1 MKLILKKAVEN
12 LGEVGEVVQ
21 VRPGY
26 GRNYLIPQGLA
37 FTASDANIRRL
48 EEEQTRAEEKSRH
61 DYLEARR
68 RASQLEGVS
77 LTFMERA
84 GDDGKLFGSVT
95 ATDIVERTNQGELD
109 FELDKRAV
117 LLDEPIKVLGVEA
130 ITIRLDAEVQVNIE
144 VRVVREEG

>member
-12 LGEVGEVVQ
+12 LGEAGEVVQ

-37 FTASDANIRRL
+37 FTASDVNIRRL
-48 EEEQTRAEEKSRH
+48 EEEQTRAEQSSRRG
-61 DYLEARR
+61 YLEARR

-77 LTFMERA
+77 LTFVERA

-95 ATDIVERTNQGELD
+95 ATDITERANQGELD
-109 FELDKRAV
+109 FELDKKAV
-117 LLDEPIKVLGVEA
+117 LLDEPIKALGVEA
-130 ITIRLDAEVQVNIE
+130 ITIRLHAEVEVSIE
-144 VRVVREEG
+144 VRVEREEG

>member
-1 MKLILKKAVEN
+1 MKLILKTAVEH
-12 LGEVGEVVQ
+12 LGEAGEVVQ

-37 FTASDANIRRL
+37 FTASEANIRRL
-48 EEEQTRAEEKSRH
+48 EEEQTRSEEKSRR

-77 LTFMERA
+77 LTFVERA

-95 ATDIVERTNQGELD
+95 VTDITERTNQGELD
-109 FELDKRAV
+109 FEFDKKTV
-117 LLDEPIKVLGVEA
+117 LLDEPIKALGVEA
-130 ITIRLDAEVQVNIE
+130 VTIRLHAEVEVNIE
-144 VRVVREEG
+144 VRVEREEG

>member
-1 MKLILKKAVEN
+1 MKLILKKAVEH

-21 VRPGY
+21 VRAGY

-48 EEEQTRAEEKSRH
+48 EEEQTRAEERSHR

-68 RASQLEGVS
+68 RASQREGVA
-77 LTFMERA
+77 LTFVERA

-95 ATDIVERTNQGELD
+95 VADISERTNQGELD
-109 FELDKRAV
+109 FELDKKTV
-117 LLDEPIKVLGVEA
+117 LLDAPIKVLGVED
-130 ITIRLDAEVQVNIE
+130 ITLRLHAEVEVSIE
-144 VRVVREEG
+144 VRVEREEG

>member
-26 GRNYLIPQGLA
+26 SRNYLIPQGLA

-77 LTFMERA
+77 LTFTERA

-109 FELDKRAV
+109 FELDKRTV
-117 LLDEPIKVLGVEA
+117 LLDEPIKALGVEA
-130 ITIRLDAEVQVNIE
+130 ITIRLDAEVQVSIE

>member
-77 LTFMERA
+77 LTFTERA

-109 FELDKRAV
+109 FELDKRTV
-117 LLDEPIKVLGVEA
+117 LLDEPIKALGVEA
-130 ITIRLDAEVQVNIE
+130 ITIRLDAEVQVSIE

>member
-1 MKLILKKAVEN
+1 MKLILKTAVEH
-12 LGEVGEVVQ
+12 LGEAGEVVQ

-37 FTASDANIRRL
+37 FTASEANIRRL
-48 EEEQTRAEEKSRH
+48 EEEQTRSEEKSRR

-77 LTFMERA
+77 LTFVERA

-95 ATDIVERTNQGELD
+95 VTDITERTNQGELD
-109 FELDKRAV
+109 FEFDKRTV
-117 LLDEPIKVLGVEA
+117 LLDEPIKALGVEA
-130 ITIRLDAEVQVNIE
+130 VTIRLHAEVEVNIE
-144 VRVVREEG
+144 VRVEREEG